1 MRCVCS
7 GMGGP
12 PGMMMG
18 GPPGMMM
25 GGPPGMMM
33 GGPPGKIFFSRM
45 VLHLS
50 LFLMTFYS

>member
-1 MRCVCS
+1 
-7 GMGGP
+7 
-12 PGMMMG
+12 
-18 GPPGMMM
+18 
-25 GGPPGMMM
+25 MMM